1 MTLTPSLAP
10 AALAALMPCWFQPK
24 SVPGSG
30 VIIAIDVICAAYAA
44 EHSSDAT
51 DMTAACLNQ
60 LVNIVFFPRTSM
72 LLTLRRIIY
81 GLCAPVHPME
91 REMKA
96 KRLVLSGLWFLTTA
110 IYAAQHIPT
119 ARGNAGLAPFTV
131 AVRNIGEGT
140 LDCQVTTAHW
150 YSVALGAVAPGAGLS
165 TVLWKDIASGEIL

>member
-1 MTLTPSLAP
+1 
-10 AALAALMPCWFQPK
+10 
-24 SVPGSG
+24 
-30 VIIAIDVICAAYAA
+30 
-44 EHSSDAT
+44 
-51 DMTAACLNQ
+51 
-60 LVNIVFFPRTSM
+60 
-72 LLTLRRIIY
+72 
-81 GLCAPVHPME
+81 
-91 REMKA
+91 MKA

-165 TVLWKDIASGEIL
+165 TVLWKDIASGEILMLNSQQDRMPVQRFWCGEAGKSWQTRSDIVMPNRRNVQPPSLALVCTSSGERVQCRSAPVPGR